1 MARDYTKYNVEGLG
15 ENFNKR
21 KLVFTSVKDWIEKN
35 NPSLEELQ
43 NAFPDELQ
51 GKKGIVRKE
60 SEVKDPKR
68 FNMKEPLSIKNG
80 MHVVVCNQWGEN
92 ILDFIAVSEKL
103 GYKISKSEIAKS
115 EIAKAEKLIN
125 LNEFDPFRL
134 NKQFKTYLD
143 DGDICA
149 KLDEELESLIDKDPK
164 FMSYA
169 KVFELA
175 SGFLFDYYRE
185 DVDTYF
191 TISDDKNTLLDEL
204 QEQSLISRIL
214 EKHKFK
220 ASDVTSTNI
229 DFKLL
234 FTAYFCFAINKL
246 IDLDDEEVLAEFVFA
261 QSCSEEEGIEI
272 EDDGDWLSDLTID
285 ILNYIYDKN
294 VSSDDYEDGCTLHGS
309 YFGDYNDLGYDYVK
323 VSRELIDSMI

>member
-1 MARDYTKYNVEGLG
+1 MARDYTKYNLEGLG

-21 KLVFTSVKDWIEKN
+21 KLVYEVIKDWTSKN
-35 NPSLEELQ
+35 KSSFEELQ
-43 NAFPDELQ
+43 KVFPDEIQ
-51 GKKGIVRKE
+51 GTKGLIMKE

-68 FNMKEPLSIKNG
+68 FNMKEPLSINNG
-80 MHVVVCNQWGEN
+80 MHVVVSNQWGEN
-92 ILDFIAVSEKL
+92 IADFIVASEKL
-103 GYKISKSEIAKS
+103 GYRISKI

-143 DGDICA
+143 DNDICA
-149 KLDEELESLIDKDPK
+149 RLDEELESLIDKDPK

-169 KVFELA
+169 KIFELA

-214 EKHKFK
+214 KKHKLK

-246 IDLDDEEVLAEFVFA
+246 VDLDDEEVLAEFIFA

>member
-15 ENFNKR
+15 ENLNKR
-21 KLVFTSVKDWIEKN
+21 KLVFTIVKDWIEKN

-43 NAFPDELQ
+43 NTFPDELQ
-51 GKKGIVRKE
+51 GKKGVVRKE

-80 MHVVVCNQWGEN
+80 LHVVVSNQWGEN
-92 ILDFIAVSEKL
+92 ILDFISASEKL
-103 GYKISKSEIAKS
+103 GYKISKSEISKS
-115 EIAKAEKLIN
+115 DKLID
-125 LNEFDPFRL
+125 LTDFDPFKL
-134 NKQFKTYLD
+134 NKQFKDYLD
-143 DGDICA
+143 NDNLCES
-149 KLDEELESLIDKDPK
+149 LDEELESLIDQDPK

-169 KVFELA
+169 KIFELA
-175 SGFLFDYYRE
+175 SGYLFAYYRE
-185 DVDTYF
+185 DVETYF
-191 TISDDKNTLLDEL
+191 TISDDENTLLNLLKE
-204 QEQSLISRIL
+204 ESLISRIL
-214 EKHKFK
+214 QKHKLK
-220 ASDVTSTNI
+220 TSDVTSINT

-234 FTAYFCFAINKL
+234 FTAYLCEAINKL
-246 IDLDDEEVLAEFVFA
+246 VDLDDEEVLAEFIFA
-261 QSCSEEEGIEI
+261 QSCSEEEGVELD
-272 EDDGDWLSDLTID
+272 DDGDWLSDLTID

>member
-15 ENFNKR
+15 ENLNKR
-21 KLVFTSVKDWIEKN
+21 KLVFTIVKDWIEKN

-43 NAFPDELQ
+43 NTFPDELQ
-51 GKKGIVRKE
+51 GKKGVVRKE

-80 MHVVVCNQWGEN
+80 LHVVVSNQWGEN
-92 ILDFIAVSEKL
+92 ILDFISASEKL
-103 GYKISKSEIAKS
+103 GYKISKSEISKS
-115 EIAKAEKLIN
+115 DKLID
-125 LNEFDPFRL
+125 LTDFDPFKL
-134 NKQFKTYLD
+134 NKQFKDYLD
-143 DGDICA
+143 DDNLCES
-149 KLDEELESLIDKDPK
+149 LDEELESLIDQDPK

-169 KVFELA
+169 KIFELA
-175 SGFLFDYYRE
+175 SGYLFAYYRE
-185 DVDTYF
+185 DVETYF
-191 TISDDKNTLLDEL
+191 TISDDENTLLNLLKE
-204 QEQSLISRIL
+204 ESLISRIL
-214 EKHKFK
+214 QKHKLK
-220 ASDVTSTNI
+220 TSDVTSINT

-234 FTAYFCFAINKL
+234 FTAYLCEAINKL
-246 IDLDDEEVLAEFVFA
+246 VDLDDEEVLAEFIFA
-261 QSCSEEEGIEI
+261 QSCSEEEGVELD
-272 EDDGDWLSDLTID
+272 DDGDWLSDLTID

>member
-15 ENFNKR
+15 ENLNKR
-21 KLVFTSVKDWIEKN
+21 KLVFTIVKDWTEKN

-51 GKKGIVRKE
+51 GKKAVVRKE

-80 MHVVVCNQWGEN
+80 THVVVCNQWGEN
-92 ILDFIAVSEKL
+92 IIDFIAASEKL
-103 GYKISKSEIAKS
+103 GYKISKSEISKS
-115 EIAKAEKLIN
+115 DKLID
-125 LNEFDPFRL
+125 LTDFDPFKL
-134 NKQFKTYLD
+134 NKQFKDYLD
-143 DGDICA
+143 NDNLCES
-149 KLDEELESLIDKDPK
+149 LDEELESLIDQDPK

-169 KVFELA
+169 KIFELA
-175 SGFLFDYYRE
+175 SGYLFAYYRE
-185 DVDTYF
+185 DVETYF
-191 TISDDKNTLLDEL
+191 TISDDENTLLNLLKE
-204 QEQSLISRIL
+204 ESLISRIL
-214 EKHKFK
+214 QKHKLK
-220 ASDVTSTNI
+220 TSDVTSINT

-234 FTAYFCFAINKL
+234 FTAYLCEAINKL
-246 IDLDDEEVLAEFVFA
+246 VDLDDEEVLAEFIFA
-261 QSCSEEEGIEI
+261 QSCSEEEGVELD
-272 EDDGDWLSDLTID
+272 DDGDWLSDLTID